1 MGRLR
6 NTRKSTPSSVGRGML
21 CLVAQEER
29 SPGSTFASVS
39 LTIQTRESVA
49 KQRAPAPRF
58 LNSCTGLL
66 WTLAALRLCCDI
78 VTDICSS
85 QQVILRTFLQDSRE
99 WTKAAAMAQPQEQPP
114 GHKPCTCPSCLQPR
128 RPKAD
133 ALCKQ
138 RAGSPLGCATCAT
151 LFSAVLR

>member
-6 NTRKSTPSSVGRGML
+6 NTRKSTPSSVWRGML
-21 CLVAQEER
+21 CHVAQEER

-39 LTIQTRESVA
+39 LTMQTRESVA

-58 LNSCTGLL
+58 PNSCTGLH

-78 VTDICSS
+78 CSGR
-85 QQVILRTFLQDSRE
+85 QVILRTFLQDSRSCRE

-114 GHKPCTCPSCLQPR
+114 RHKPCTCPSCLQPR

-133 ALCKQ
+133 ALCKL